1 MLITITL
8 AVAFILLI
16 LFLVPVRRTDHGISA
31 RIDTDSVNED
41 GDRIVTW
48 VLKYHRYVH
57 ADLMTHRVFSRNGA
71 SSRAIPI
78 SQMLRAVVRNPATP
92 IIWGG
97 NGKGM
102 QAHGELGRVRRHLC
116 AKLWR
121 AARWPAVIAVWT
133 LSRLGLHKQWSNRM
147 LEPWLFMTVVMTTT
161 EHENFLDLRD
171 SEFAQPEIAELA
183 RQMRREL
190 AGSRPKKLRAGEWH
204 IPMLTSDEREYLF
217 VAYTITRVEEAAM
230 REMPSSS
237 AAWRK
242 LCRRSV
248 VPALKEIIERFVKI
262 ATARCAR
269 ISYIRHDMIKPFEED
284 AKMHDRL
291 AASRHW
297 SPFEHCAEAA
307 PGRGWI
313 GNFHGWAQYR
323 KSFPNESGRKVVQ

>member
-1 MLITITL
+1 MIITLTLVALFITIAWTL
-8 AVAFILLI
+8 TPI
-16 LFLVPVRRTDHGISA
+16 RRDGHGISA
-31 RIDTDSVNED
+31 RIDTDSVNES

-78 SQMLRAVVRNPATP
+78 SQMLRAVIGNPATP

-116 AKLWR
+116 HKLWR
-121 AARWPAVIAVWT
+121 AARWPAVITVWT
-133 LSRLGLHKQWSNRM
+133 LSKLGLHKQWSNRM

-190 AGSRPKKLRAGEWH
+190 SWSAPQKLHAGEWH
-204 IPMLTSDEREYLF
+204 IPMLTPEERSKLLT
-217 VAYTITRVEEAAM
+217 AYTFLRAEIAAY
-230 REMPSSS
+230 RDLP
-237 AAWRK
+237 AWLAQPLFK
-242 LCRRSV
+242 GPVDELG
-248 VPALKEIIERFVKI
+248 AEFVKI

-269 ISYIRHDMIKPFEED
+269 ISYIRHDMIKPIEED
-284 AKMHDRL
+284 VKMHDRL
-291 AASRHW
+291 ASSRHW
-297 SPFEHCAEAA
+297 SPFEHCACAS
-307 PGRGWI
+307 PKGGWI

-323 KSFPNESGRKVVQ
+323 KSFENESGGRALS